1 MTGYTYTTYV
11 NTLIDL
17 LSIQSA
23 SEPNFVTIL
32 PSIIEYA
39 ENRIQRDMDL
49 LAAFTTDTTSSLTAS
64 NRTFTLPSQ
73 IQVLQQINVL
83 TPHTATFANGLR
95 NPLLPVTKEFLDAV
109 YGSSTGASVP
119 QYFAMIN
126 PTTVIVGPWPN
137 QNYPVEIV
145 GTQNLPSLYTLG
157 QSNPA
162 ATTYISIDLPDLFM
176 AASMV
181 YGTGYQQNFGAQSDN
196 PQMAQSWENQ
206 YQLLL
211 KSADA
216 EDERRKFASSGWTS
230 YSPTPQATPGR

>member
-11 NTLIDL
+11 EALTDL
-17 LSIQSA
+17 MSIQST
-23 SEPNFVTIL
+23 SDPSFTTIL

-39 ENRIQRDMDL
+39 ENRIQRDMDM
-49 LAAFTTDTTSSLTAS
+49 LATFTTDTSSTLTAN
-64 NRTFTLPSQ
+64 NRSFTLPSQ

-83 TPHTATFANGLR
+83 SPYTATFTTGTR

-109 YGSSTGASVP
+109 YGSDTGTATP
-119 QYFAMIN
+119 QYFAMID

-137 QNYPVEIV
+137 QAYPVEVV
-145 GTQNLPSLYTLG
+145 GTQNLTSLYTLG
-157 QSNPA
+157 QTDPN
-162 ATTYISIDLPDLFM
+162 ATTYISVDLPDLFM

-181 YGTGYQQNFGAQSDN
+181 YGSGYQQNFGAQSDN

-211 KSADA
+211 KGADA
-216 EDERRKFASSGWTS
+216 EDERRKFAAAGWTS
-230 YSPTPQATPGR
+230 YSPTALSSPGR